1 MRMGPLLV
9 AAQVAVLASL
19 ILLAG
24 SVSSVWASGLRT
36 GAQMWSVTYD
46 GTLSR
51 VGGLGTVQPDQ
62 SARIQIICST
72 DACKVTGAGSNDSRF
87 DPSAMTIGAGVA
99 SMDVFL
105 PREGDLCQPEGFE
118 FERHVTMTATPE
130 SFLLVAATPNYDYS
144 CEPDRTIT
152 SVGGTDT
159 WTGTF
164 AGGDTCIFAGIA
176 TCQEAVDDAGADGQ
190 ADNPA
195 AVGVGADVTFPE
207 RFVSLTGTS
216 PAAPSVLS
224 ALPSAGAVRVD
235 AGHLAL
241 TAIVVVIL
249 VLLLAFPT
257 HLLNR
262 ASEEGIERWQRR
274 HGRAAI
280 LKAGRPVRTFAA
292 AAGGLLAAAL
302 ISSFV
307 DPGFGFTAASAR
319 VFGSI
324 AFSFILEVGVSWL
337 VLIAVMRR
345 LAPSVPPSFEFKPAS
360 LLIVIAAV
368 IFTRI
373 TEFQPALLFG
383 LVAGVAFATASAHL
397 KIRTTL
403 ISTGYTMGVGLI
415 AWVAYSLISGGV
427 EPGRNVGS
435 QFALETLASLT
446 IGAFAGLP
454 LALVPL
460 RGLGGH
466 GLFMWN
472 RWVWG
477 GLYGFALLVFFIVL
491 LPLPSSWSGIDLDL
505 AVWIGLYLMYAV
517 IAVAAWLVLR
527 PAPDVLATSEVVSDS
542 DREHSENRAG

>member
-1 MRMGPLLV
+1 M
-9 AAQVAVLASL
+9 
-19 ILLAG
+19 
-24 SVSSVWASGLRT
+24 
-36 GAQMWSVTYD
+36 
-46 GTLSR
+46 
-51 VGGLGTVQPDQ
+51 
-62 SARIQIICST
+62 
-72 DACKVTGAGSNDSRF
+72 TGAGTNDSRF
-87 DPSAMTIGAGVA
+87 DPSAMTIGAGIA
-99 SMDVFL
+99 SMNVFL
-105 PREGDLCQPEGFE
+105 PREGELCQPEGYE

-130 SFLLVAATPNYDYS
+130 SFLLVAVTPNHDYS
-144 CEPDRTIT
+144 CEPDHTTT
-152 SVGGTDT
+152 SVGSTDT
-159 WTGTF
+159 WRGTF

-176 TCQEAVDDAGADGQ
+176 TCQEAVHDAGADGQ

-195 AVGVGADVTFPE
+195 AVGVGADVTLQE
-207 RFVSLTGTS
+207 RFVGLIGAS

-224 ALPSAGAVRVD
+224 TLPVADAVRVD

-257 HLLNR
+257 QLLNR
-262 ASEEGIERWQRR
+262 ATEEGFERWQRR
-274 HGRAAI
+274 HHGGVAAP
-280 LKAGRPVRTFAA
+280 KAGRTVKTFAA
-292 AAGGLLAAAL
+292 AAGGLLTAAL

-324 AFSFILEVGVSWL
+324 AFSFVLELGVGWFI
-337 VLIAVMRR
+337 LIAVMRR
-345 LAPSVPPSFEFKPAS
+345 LAPSAPPSVEFKPAS

-383 LVAGVAFATASAHL
+383 LVAGVAFATASTHL

-403 ISTGYTMGVGLI
+403 ISTCYTMGVGLI

-427 EPGRNVGS
+427 EPGKNVGS

-460 RGLGGH
+460 RGLSGH
-466 GLFMWN
+466 GIFMWN

-491 LPLPSSWSGIDLDL
+491 LPLPSSWAGIDLDL
-505 AVWIGLYLMYAV
+505 TVWIGLYLMYAV
-517 IAVAAWLVLR
+517 IAVAAWLFLR
-527 PAPDVLATSEVVSDS
+527 PLPDVLATAEVNSDS